1 MNHQWACKQGPDK
14 IRSQSYPSQA
24 AGDAVWESTESI
36 KLLSVLEVTDWRF
49 DHGAETRNN
58 EFRNVQPSTGKFQ

>member
-1 MNHQWACKQGPDK
+1 MSHQWACKQGPDK
-14 IRSQSYPSQA
+14 IQVAATHHRA
-24 AGDAVWESTESI
+24 AGDAVRESTESI